1 MPEGDVIWRTA
12 RRLHAALADRP
23 LTLSDFRWPSL
34 AEVDLAGRRV
44 METVS
49 AGKHLLTRVDGGL
62 SVHSHLRMDGSW
74 HLHATGQPWAT
85 ARRRDGVRA
94 VLANAEWTAVG
105 HLLGML
111 EVVRTTDEHTLVGHL
126 GPDVLGPG
134 WDVREVLRRLRTTE
148 GRQIGD
154 ALLDQ
159 RVLAGVGT
167 FYMSETCF
175 LRGIT
180 PWTPV
185 GDVDDLATMVDLAH
199 RLMHVNRE
207 RAVQTTTG
215 DSRPGRQQ
223 WVHGRSGRQC
233 RRCGAIVRVAMIV
246 EPPRQ
251 RTAFY
256 CPVCQLGPTGDDDH
270 RAQRPLGS
278 GVKRRKPGRREGSS
292 GSG

>member
-1 MPEGDVIWRTA
+1 MPEGDVVWRTA
-12 RRLHAALADRP
+12 RRLHGALADRP

-34 AEVDLAGRRV
+34 AEVDLTGRRV
-44 METVS
+44 IETVS

-62 SVHSHLRMDGSW
+62 SLHNHLRMDGSW
-74 HLHATGQPWAT
+74 HLHATGQPWARP
-85 ARRRDGVRA
+85 RRQDGVRA
-94 VLANAEWTAVG
+94 VLANEEWTAVG

-111 EVVRTTDEHTLVGHL
+111 EIVRIDDESTVVGHL

-134 WDVREVLRRLRTTE
+134 WDVEEVLRRLRTA
-148 GRQIGD
+148 GD
-154 ALLDQ
+154 RPVGEALLDQ

-180 PWTPV
+180 PWVPV
-185 GDVDDLATMVDLAH
+185 ADVDDLSAMVQLAH
-199 RLMHVNRE
+199 RLMDLNKE

-215 DSRPGRQQ
+215 DSRLGQRE
-223 WVHGRSGRQC
+223 WVHGRSGRPC
-233 RRCGAIVRVAMIV
+233 RRCGAILRVAMV
-246 EPPRQ
+246 GAAPRQ

-256 CPVCQLGPTGDDDH
+256 CPVCQLGPTGEDDH
-270 RAQRPLGS
+270 RAQRPLGA
-278 GVKRRKPGRREGSS
+278 GVKRRRPGRREGSS